1 MKPLLTLI
9 ATIIFACSF
18 SLTAIAGQIWQGR
31 GEIVRGTGQGGSLR
45 LKIDVEGNT
54 VKFLSGPNRNQK
66 VKVSNLNGSV
76 KIAQNTWQFQ
86 MQNGNLT
93 ITLYQQ
99 QPYRVI
105 LYRLSAR

>member
-1 MKPLLTLI
+1 MKSLLTLI
-9 ATIIFACSF
+9 ATIIFFCS
-18 SLTAIAGQIWQGR
+18 SSVIAVAGQIWQGQ
-31 GEIVRGTGQGGSLR
+31 GEIVRGTGQGGSLG

-54 VKFLSGPNRNQK
+54 VRFLSGPDRNKQ

-76 KIAQNTWQFQ
+76 KISQNTWHFQ

-105 LYRLSAR
+105 LYRLSSQ